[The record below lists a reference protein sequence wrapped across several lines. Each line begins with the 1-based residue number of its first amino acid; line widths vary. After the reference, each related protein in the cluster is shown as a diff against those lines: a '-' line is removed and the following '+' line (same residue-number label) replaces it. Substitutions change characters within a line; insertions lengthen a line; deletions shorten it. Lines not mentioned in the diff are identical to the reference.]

1 MLQEAHIKQRGHTAC
16 IADGVV
22 TAANQ
27 QPLEQTPQA
36 LPSTCQQEQCR
47 HTAEQHLAVCE
58 NLIDAGAALQEAL
71 NAKVR
76 HDSHQL
82 A

>member
-1 MLQEAHIKQRGHTAC
+1 MLQEAHIKQRVHTAC
-16 IADGVV
+16 IADEVV

-36 LPSTCQQEQCR
+36 LPSTCQQEECR

-58 NLIDAGAALQEAL
+58 NLIDAGAALQKAL
-71 NAKVR
+71 SAKV
-76 HDSHQL
+76 
-82 A
+82 